1 MPPKETPE
9 NQFTERSKIDLKKAF
24 NFIPIIILFIW
35 AVALFG
41 LVSLV
46 FSFTW
51 FVWLP
56 LVKVTSHIHNT
67 PDVVVNTYKCENPDY
82 EWQIVGHDFAYGGEL
97 FIPPEPKEAR
107 TLVLLHQG
115 KVISGAVDKK
125 DEEEYSSDEIF
136 SLPTVGQFDEAF
148 ILNHSIW
155 ENPRSVSG
163 SYWKD
168 PVNYSYIL
176 VPPSL
181 ISATDF
187 EMTAKCLYRNI
198 DKINEILLSINKER
212 EQIGGILLQDKSRLR
227 LKTKYTCSDGSNV
240 MSSGWDEIKYYPP
253 DIRYDDYYNPSIKEF
268 IVAMDGKISPYYF
281 NKENLTFLEAGRGP
295 SSVFQGCI
303 SPEGESLVD
312 YIHSIPSKIK
322 FFDSDDQA
330 HDLTQVSKI
339 IKNSTSSGISKVD
352 EQAGQAS
359 IRIIVPNGGEV
370 LKKNAPINI
379 NWNEKNIP
387 PNALI
392 YLDLFEIS
400 GDHVLLK
407 DDVDSETKYCAN
419 CIGGS
424 KAGFTSHHPVG
435 NGGHD
440 VMLEAGK
447 DYYIDNAK
455 PGSHYVLR
463 VEVIGSRECDAK
475 NKINY
480 VGEFD
485 ASHCD
490 FLIAS
495 DWSDSVFTLSD

>member
-198 DKINEILLSINKER
+198 DKINEILLSIN
-212 EQIGGILLQDKSRLR
+212 
-227 LKTKYTCSDGSNV
+227 
-240 MSSGWDEIKYYPP
+240 
-253 DIRYDDYYNPSIKEF
+253 
-268 IVAMDGKISPYYF
+268 
-281 NKENLTFLEAGRGP
+281 
-295 SSVFQGCI
+295 
-303 SPEGESLVD
+303 
-312 YIHSIPSKIK
+312 
-322 FFDSDDQA
+322 
-330 HDLTQVSKI
+330 
-339 IKNSTSSGISKVD
+339 
-352 EQAGQAS
+352 
-359 IRIIVPNGGEV
+359 
-370 LKKNAPINI
+370 
-379 NWNEKNIP
+379 
-387 PNALI
+387 
-392 YLDLFEIS
+392 
-400 GDHVLLK
+400 
-407 DDVDSETKYCAN
+407 
-419 CIGGS
+419 
-424 KAGFTSHHPVG
+424 
-435 NGGHD
+435 
-440 VMLEAGK
+440 
-447 DYYIDNAK
+447 
-455 PGSHYVLR
+455 
-463 VEVIGSRECDAK
+463 
-475 NKINY
+475 
-480 VGEFD
+480 
-485 ASHCD
+485 
-490 FLIAS
+490 
-495 DWSDSVFTLSD
+495 

>member
-1 MPPKETPE
+1 VRVIYLPFVTVKNTPE
-9 NQFTERSKIDLKKAF
+9 
-24 NFIPIIILFIW
+24 
-35 AVALFG
+35 
-41 LVSLV
+41 
-46 FSFTW
+46 
-51 FVWLP
+51 
-56 LVKVTSHIHNT
+56 
-67 PDVVVNTYKCENPDY
+67 VVVSTYKCEDLDY
-82 EWQIVGHDFAYGGEL
+82 EWQIVENDGL
-97 FIPPEPKEAR
+97 PEFGQVVKYRAPA
-107 TLVLLHQG
+107 LLHQG
-115 KVISGAVDKK
+115 KVISGGFIGVDNEVELGRKISP
-125 DEEEYSSDEIF
+125 DIESDFSTVDRFDEIF
-136 SLPTVGQFDEAF
+136 
-148 ILNHSIW
+148 ILN
-155 ENPRSVSG
+155 RSTLASEIYSDKF
-163 SYWKD
+163 SY
-168 PVNYSYIL
+168 VL
-176 VPPSL
+176 VP
-181 ISATDF
+181 ISTISIKDF
-187 EMTAKCLYRNI
+187 EMTAKCLYQNI
-198 DKINEILLSINKER
+198 NKINENLLENISGRYESLVKKRPVVGVI
-212 EQIGGILLQDKSRLR
+212 LQDSLKSGGRR
-227 LKTKYTCSDGSNV
+227 QYPCRDGSTAIISQSFGGR
-240 MSSGWDEIKYYPP
+240 SSSIRYYPP
-253 DIRYDDYYNPSIKEF
+253 GMNPINDYFDPAVKEF
-268 IVAMDGKISPYYF
+268 LVTMNGTISPY
-281 NKENLTFLEAGRGP
+281 KENLTFLEAGSDP

-322 FFDSDDQA
+322 FFDSDNQV

-352 EQAGQAS
+352 EQVGQAS

-435 NGGHD
+435 NGVHD

-463 VEVIGSRECDAK
+463 VEAIESRECDTK

-485 ASHCD
+485 ASRCD